1 MVLLTTRARN
11 AHPRLRRCSR
21 LRPCQGRACLGQEG
35 APPARPH
42 KKQKQKLLDLPSE
55 QVSPKGNITQP
66 NLPAVVSAVTIQ
78 PAGAAVFLLLATDP
92 LQRLLGFSSSLIV
105 VARLVKPTMVLLTTR
120 ARNAH
125 PRLRRCSRL
134 RPCQGRACLGQ
145 EGAPPARPQPSILAR
160 HEYSPPQVGQEV
172 VTQVFACRAE
182 LERPD
187 RQRSADLVAQVG
199 SHVADEPID
208 GLDSGD
214 GAAQHGVETS
224 VHHTRGAT
232 RTRRVRREGG
242 CLLF

>member
-1 MVLLTTRARN
+1 MSWAGRRA
-11 AHPRLRRCSR
+11 SR
-21 LRPCQGRACLGQEG
+21 
-35 APPARPH
+35 APA
-42 KKQKQKLLDLPSE
+42 QKIKSKSKSFPISLPSNYR
-55 QVSPKGNITQP
+55 PKGNNTQP
-66 NLPAVVSAVTIQ
+66 NLPAVVSAVTTQ
-78 PAGAAVFLLLATDP
+78 TAGTAVFLLLATDP

-182 LERPD
+182 LERSD

-199 SHVADEPID
+199 SHVADEPVD

-232 RTRRVRREGG
+232 
-242 CLLF
+242 

>member
-1 MVLLTTRARN
+1 MSWAGRRA
-11 AHPRLRRCSR
+11 SR
-21 LRPCQGRACLGQEG
+21 APAQKTNTKAKSFSICLPGKY
-35 APPARPH
+35 R
-42 KKQKQKLLDLPSE
+42 
-55 QVSPKGNITQP
+55 PKGNNAQP
-66 NLPAVVSAVTIQ
+66 NLPAVVSAVTTQ
-78 PAGAAVFLLLATDP
+78 TAGTAVFLLLATDP
-92 LQRLLGFSSSLIV
+92 LQRLLGFSSQRLLGFSSSLIV

-182 LERPD
+182 LERSD
-187 RQRSADLVAQVG
+187 RQRSADLVTQVG

-232 RTRRVRREGG
+232 
-242 CLLF
+242 